1 MKQVLSLFICC
12 LSLSIQAQSETEA
25 IRETLQKYLRGSSYS
40 EPDMILEAFYEEAD
54 LFLYKEGEDIFLW
67 TPQQYAIAMG
77 KREQGKYNGRKGTIL
92 DVDYAN
98 NIATAKAEIY
108 IPKADLRFI
117 DLFLLKK
124 LDGQWKIIS
133 KAATKIEE

>member
-1 MKQVLSLFICC
+1 MKQTLLLFICC
-12 LSLSIQAQSETEA
+12 LSFSLQAQSETEA
-25 IRETLQKYLRGSSYS
+25 IKETLQKYLKGSSYS
-40 EPDMILEAFYEEAD
+40 EPQIILEAFYEEAD

-67 TPQQYAIAMG
+67 TPQQYATAMG
-77 KREQGKYNGRKGTIL
+77 KREQGKYNGREGTIL
-92 DVDYAN
+92 DLDYAN

-117 DLFLLKK
+117 DMFLLKK

>member
-1 MKQVLSLFICC
+1 MKQTLLLFICC
-12 LSLSIQAQSETEA
+12 LSLSLQAQSETEA
-25 IRETLQKYLRGSSYS
+25 IKETLQKYLKGSSYS
-40 EPDMILEAFYEEAD
+40 EPQINLEAFYEEAD

-67 TPQQYAIAMG
+67 TPQQYATAMG
-77 KREQGKYNGRKGTIL
+77 KREQGKYNGREGTIL
-92 DVDYAN
+92 DLDYAN

-108 IPKADLRFI
+108 TPKANLRFI
-117 DLFLLKK
+117 DMFLLKK